1 MLENLHSS
9 KNGRNFASLLA
20 QKQNGSESKTETAAS
35 ERREIIEIFAKRK
48 ILTNANALEKQGDK
62 EPSLSSR
69 FRMTGLRRNSK
80 SAIQIPERR
89 VSANRLCPTPYII
102 GARSYSKHYFREE
115 MKIRYTTTKSLI
127 LAQDER

>member
-35 ERREIIEIFAKRK
+35 VRREIIEIFAKRK
-48 ILTNANALEKQGDK
+48 ILTNANALEKQGNK

-69 FRMTGLRRNSK
+69 FRMTG
-80 SAIQIPERR
+80 
-89 VSANRLCPTPYII
+89 
-102 GARSYSKHYFREE
+102 
-115 MKIRYTTTKSLI
+115 
-127 LAQDER
+127 

>member
-48 ILTNANALEKQGDK
+48 ILTNANALEK
-62 EPSLSSR
+62 
-69 FRMTGLRRNSK
+69 
-80 SAIQIPERR
+80 
-89 VSANRLCPTPYII
+89 
-102 GARSYSKHYFREE
+102 
-115 MKIRYTTTKSLI
+115 
-127 LAQDER
+127 